1 EAVGSNIG
9 GGKMI
14 VAAGQDINV
23 RGSNL
28 ISDKGIVLKAGRDIQ
43 LEAASNRHFDAETH
57 EYKKSGL
64 SGGFRDGVLSV
75 GYTKASTKSNQDQTV
90 TTLTNSQVGSKQGNT
105 VVVAERTLNTKA
117 AILASGSDMHL
128 QGRDVALNAGYTE
141 TNNNND
147 IEQKQSGLSMGITLN
162 PIDAAKANYKRNMQ
176 GSGYSNSIVGKTLQ
190 RADAGAKASTAAF
203 TPIVING
210 GRQKTTENRHQE
222 DTQAVVTAVSAQG
235 NLNIVADGGSIRSEG
250 TKLTAEGDILLS
262 ATESITLDVAR
273 NTADQHGS
281 RKRSGFSID
290 NRELIPAGTFN
301 DRGNAQ
307 GNLDKAIGTQLSA
320 GGMAVLQAQKAD
332 INIFGSSVAAQ
343 DDTTLSAGRNIN
355 IRSSQNNQTKSERQ
369 ITSGIG
375 TAVIS
380 DTEHFAGW
388 MKNRKDSNSNQ
399 VEQIKSQVGSL
410 GGNVNMQ
417 AGGNYTQQIANV
429 VAAKDINITA
439 KSVEILADHNRNNSH
454 QSERDVKIGTFA
466 KVSSPLI
473 DLVNAAEGAVKS
485 KADDRTQALQTLA
498 AGAQAYSTYN
508 TATSGGALAKAEVGF
523 GFKTANSSQDQSQNH
538 SQANVLNAGGNL
550 NIRSTEGNIHLQ
562 NTQAQA
568 AETLRLDSAKDLI
581 LESGQSSQSAD
592 GKNSSLGASV
602 GVGVSVGAQ
611 TGVYAYGE
619 VGGSKGK
626 NHYLAQTH
634 DHTTLQ
640 AKKIELASKG
650 DTTLKGATAT
660 ASRIDA
666 DVKGRLNIESV
677 QDHTEQDNKQT
688 GAGVRVQVSLGTAWE
703 ASGNF
708 NQSKA
713 SGSSDSAAIQSG
725 LFAGEGGYHIEAD
738 SIHLKGGAITSTA
751 PKEQNELT
759 AKRLTF
765 ENIQN
770 QSSYSASNV
779 SLSGSYG
786 SDSPS
791 ETPDNA
797 DFRQTNLGKAFA
809 RSAGKNGTD
818 FNPGLP
824 QYEKGGDNSTTYA
837 TLSEGRL
844 NIGGKETTTQELGIN
859 SDSSNAHRAVAALP
873 DLAKITEKQQIIA
886 KATSDI
892 VSAAHTFSRNR
903 QKTAAENKAKAEA
916 EFEGRLKAQNDGS
929 YEAYAKL
936 DETERQKILINYSE
950 TYRKANAEAQN
961 WGVGGKHSRALNA
974 GITLTT
980 GLLGGQSGL
989 QSAVNAAAPYASEA
1003 IGRTF
1008 GHGENKNET
1017 AQAVG
1022 HFLLGAAIARVNGG
1036 NFAAGGSAA
1045 VAAEKAAEHLAQQ
1058 YNDGKTAIDPQTG
1071 EFNANLLPEH
1081 IKEEIKSKSG
1091 VIASLTGAAVG
1102 GTPVDAQTGGAV
1114 GQNAVENNLY
1124 LTSEALKKDKQT
1136 ARKIY
1141 SVIKEQVKHE
1151 CSSTGRITECRQNIG
1166 RIIEFTQDK
1175 RFDSRFKDLK
1185 KESLYYL
1192 NQHPDLVA
1200 SYLKAEYEKLD
1211 REDKSILHRYISPGA
1226 EIVSGSLGVVL
1237 SGVAGGGSC
1246 AETFGLG
1253 CAAALV
1259 GVTSSY
1265 DHVITGT
1272 KNFGKK
1278 ASEQRPTIA
1287 VQALKQ
1293 LGLSEQAA
1301 EYVQFSIDLFSV
1313 GKSGGGIPKAKPVFD
1328 AKPRWEVDRK
1338 LNKLTTREQV
1348 EKNVQEIRNGNKNS
1362 NFSQH
1367 AQLEREINKLKSADE
1382 INFADGMGKFTD
1394 SMNDKAFSRLVKSVK
1409 ENGFTNPVVEYVEI
1423 NGKAYIVRGNNR
1435 VFAAEYLGRIHELKF
1450 KKVDFPVPNTS
1461 WKNPTDVLNESG
1473 NVKRPRYR
1481 SK

>member
-1 EAVGSNIG
+1 
-9 GGKMI
+9 M
-14 VAAGQDINV
+14 
-23 RGSNL
+23 
-28 ISDKGIVLKAGRDIQ
+28 
-43 LEAASNRHFDAETH
+43 
-57 EYKKSGL
+57 
-64 SGGFRDGVLSV
+64 
-75 GYTKASTKSNQDQTV
+75 
-90 TTLTNSQVGSKQGNT
+90 
-105 VVVAERTLNTKA
+105 
-117 AILASGSDMHL
+117 
-128 QGRDVALNAGYTE
+128 
-141 TNNNND
+141 
-147 IEQKQSGLSMGITLN
+147 
-162 PIDAAKANYKRNMQ
+162 
-176 GSGYSNSIVGKTLQ
+176 
-190 RADAGAKASTAAF
+190 
-203 TPIVING
+203 
-210 GRQKTTENRHQE
+210 
-222 DTQAVVTAVSAQG
+222 
-235 NLNIVADGGSIRSEG
+235 
-250 TKLTAEGDILLS
+250 
-262 ATESITLDVAR
+262 
-273 NTADQHGS
+273 
-281 RKRSGFSID
+281 
-290 NRELIPAGTFN
+290 
-301 DRGNAQ
+301 
-307 GNLDKAIGTQLSA
+307 
-320 GGMAVLQAQKAD
+320 
-332 INIFGSSVAAQ
+332 
-343 DDTTLSAGRNIN
+343 
-355 IRSSQNNQTKSERQ
+355 
-369 ITSGIG
+369 
-375 TAVIS
+375 
-380 DTEHFAGW
+380 
-388 MKNRKDSNSNQ
+388 
-399 VEQIKSQVGSL
+399 
-410 GGNVNMQ
+410 
-417 AGGNYTQQIANV
+417 
-429 VAAKDINITA
+429 
-439 KSVEILADHNRNNSH
+439 
-454 QSERDVKIGTFA
+454 
-466 KVSSPLI
+466 
-473 DLVNAAEGAVKS
+473 
-485 KADDRTQALQTLA
+485 
-498 AGAQAYSTYN
+498 
-508 TATSGGALAKAEVGF
+508 
-523 GFKTANSSQDQSQNH
+523 
-538 SQANVLNAGGNL
+538 
-550 NIRSTEGNIHLQ
+550 
-562 NTQAQA
+562 
-568 AETLRLDSAKDLI
+568 
-581 LESGQSSQSAD
+581 
-592 GKNSSLGASV
+592 
-602 GVGVSVGAQ
+602 
-611 TGVYAYGE
+611 
-619 VGGSKGK
+619 
-626 NHYLAQTH
+626 
-634 DHTTLQ
+634 
-640 AKKIELASKG
+640 
-650 DTTLKGATAT
+650 
-660 ASRIDA
+660 
-666 DVKGRLNIESV
+666 
-677 QDHTEQDNKQT
+677 
-688 GAGVRVQVSLGTAWE
+688 GTAWE

-892 VSAAHTFSRNR
+892 VSAAHTFSSNR
-903 QKTAAENKAKAEA
+903 QKTAAKNKAKAES

-950 TYRKANAEAQN
+950 TYRKADAEAQN

-974 GITLTT
+974 GITLAT

-1045 VAAEKAAEHLAQQ
+1045 VAAEKAAEHLAQR

-1102 GTPVDAQTGGAV
+1102 GTPVDVQTGGEI

-1166 RIIEFTQDK
+1166 RIIEFTQDQ
-1175 RFDSRFKDLK
+1175 RFDSRFKDLE

-1278 ASEQRPTIA
+1278 ASEQRPTIT
-1287 VQALKQ
+1287 VQTLKQ

-1313 GKSGGGIPKAKPVFD
+1313 GKSVAGMPKAKPVPD
-1328 AKPRWEVDRK
+1328 IKIIITEPQGAVY
-1338 LNKLTTREQV
+1338 TRINVAMDKTRFTPLRDSGEQV
-1348 EKNVQEIRNGNKNS
+1348 SAGFTHVIKGHFYRSVENSRSIFLITPDELKVVLQSRNTISSPVTAIPGGQFVRVVDTGKNIGITS
-1362 NFSQH
+1362 
-1367 AQLEREINKLKSADE
+1367 LKE
-1382 INFADGMGKFTD
+1382 GGTPTRYIKIFTD
-1394 SMNDKAFSRLVKSVK
+1394 EMGNLITTYPVK
-1409 ENGFTNPVVEYVEI
+1409 GQ
-1423 NGKAYIVRGNNR
+1423 
-1435 VFAAEYLGRIHELKF
+1435 
-1450 KKVDFPVPNTS
+1450 
-1461 WKNPTDVLNESG
+1461 
-1473 NVKRPRYR
+1473 
-1481 SK
+1481 